1 MTFQFCWHFSFGE
14 VSVFSNISVLATF
27 QFLWYFTFDYIQVL
41 VTFNFVDTSVSDR
54 SRICPRY
61 VQNMYH
67 ICPKYIS
74 DMSQIGPRYVP
85 NMFKTCPRYVP
96 EYLIVCPSL
105 EKVWISWTSPNPQR
119 DDGRRPTH
127 NPNIELSIY
136 VQSMAGLG
144 RIGRSGV
151 QQLLS
156 TLLCVCYPP
165 KKTW

>member
-1 MTFQFCWHFSFGE
+1 M
-14 VSVFSNISVLATF
+14 
-27 QFLWYFTFDYIQVL
+27 
-41 VTFNFVDTSVSDR
+41 TFNFVDTSVSDR

-105 EKVWISWTSPNPQR
+105 EKVWISWTSPSPQR

-144 RIGRSGV
+144 RIGKSGV

-156 TLLCVCYPP
+156 TLLCVCVSVILQRKLDKGVEWRLLVKDHIP
-165 KKTW
+165 KIAKRRNLFFKGKEFI